1 MPSLGQQSL
10 PSASVSRPTGPL
22 TSTVPGVGCEFST
35 APVMSQQQQQQ
46 QQPQAA
52 VSQAG
57 ECPFRALRCSGQTQ
71 GSYNS
76 SEMFGQA
83 MSCYPSAASQ
93 LLPGLSQNCGV
104 TAVPDSNGCQSLVES
119 TVQPVAQGGD
129 YEGLEPPDL
138 LPDLLPHLEVALSQ
152 HGGSNSS
159 WDNGSQEKKLNVRNI
174 PLVEYKEEKVMFSK

>member
-10 PSASVSRPTGPL
+10 PSASVPTGPL
-22 TSTVPGVGCEFST
+22 TTVPGVGCEFST
-35 APVMSQQQQQQ
+35 APVMSQQQQ
-46 QQPQAA
+46 PQAP
-52 VSQAG
+52 VTQAG

-71 GSYNS
+71 GSYS

-83 MSCYPSAASQ
+83 MSCYPSAVSQ

-104 TAVPDSNGCQSLVES
+104 TAVPDSNGCQSLGES

-129 YEGLEPPDL
+129 FEGLEPPDL
-138 LPDLLPHLEVALSQ
+138 LPDLLPHLEEALSQ

-159 WDNGSQEKKLNVRNI
+159 WDNGSQEKKLIVRNI
-174 PLVEYKEEKVMFSK
+174 PLVDYKEEKVMP